1 MQGENATKKPP
12 RSPERRR
19 RSREGLSGAE
29 RSKILVGSILKRF
42 REPIFVIALLAIPFV
57 IFFVKAKK
65 GIELNRVDRAIIAV
79 MAPVERTITVA
90 WFGVIDVWA
99 SYAALRGVREDNI
112 QLRRDNLRARSLDQQ
127 LSELRLENER
137 LRHLLEYTDKQAPM
151 RLMIAKVVAV
161 GASPHS
167 HTLRIARGLEDG
179 VVKGAA
185 VIAPEGIVGTV
196 AQLTASYAD
205 VQLIVSPLSAVPA
218 ITQRTRSR
226 STVKGTGDIG
236 RCKLEYAARSDDLQE
251 GDALITAGGQGFFPQ
266 GLRIGRVTNVT
277 RKPHGLFLDAEV
289 VPAIEFSRLDE
300 VSVVVAAEPTPP
312 PAAPVNE
319 PIAGSPQ

>member
-1 MQGENATKKPP
+1 
-12 RSPERRR
+12 
-19 RSREGLSGAE
+19 
-29 RSKILVGSILKRF
+29 VGSILKRF
-42 REPIFVIALLAIPFV
+42 REPIFVVALLAVPFV

-65 GIELNRVDRAIIAV
+65 GRDLNPVDKVIVSLTAPIEK
-79 MAPVERTITVA
+79 TITGA
-90 WFGVIDVWA
+90 AFATLDVWRG
-99 SYAALRGVREDNI
+99 YIALRGVREENLR
-112 QLRRDNLRARSLDQQ
+112 LRRDLLRSRSTEQQ
-127 LSELRLENER
+127 TTELRLENER
-137 LRHLLEYTDKQAPM
+137 LKRLLDFTDKQAPT
-151 RLMIAKVVAV
+151 RLLISRVVAV

-167 HTLRIARGLEDG
+167 HTLRIARGTDDG

-289 VPAIEFSRLDE
+289 VPAVDFSRLDE
-300 VSVVVAAEPTPP
+300 VSLVVAAEPTPP